1 MGTKV
6 KVDQNIDDIENW
18 DDSFEDDVEANT
30 RSKLRYNSKRRRD
43 IEDIMEERRLAREL
57 QDGWDEAY

>member
-1 MGTKV
+1 MGTEV
-6 KVDQNIDDIENW
+6 KVDQNTDEIDNW
-18 DDSFEDDVEANT
+18 DDSFDDDVEANT

>member
-18 DDSFEDDVEANT
+18 DDSFEDDVESNT

>member
-18 DDSFEDDVEANT
+18 DESFDDDVEANT

>member
-6 KVDQNIDDIENW
+6 KVDQNIDEIDNW
-18 DDSFEDDVEANT
+18 DDSFDDDVDANP

>member
-6 KVDQNIDDIENW
+6 KVDQNIDDMDNW
-18 DDSFEDDVEANT
+18 DDTFEDEVEASSRT
-30 RSKLRYNSKRRRD
+30 KLRYNSKRRRD

>member
-6 KVDQNIDDIENW
+6 KVDQNIDDIDNW
-18 DDSFEDDVEANT
+18 DEQFDDDEDVSS
-30 RSKLRYNSKRRRD
+30 RSKVRYTSKRRRD

-57 QDGWDEAY
+57 KNGWDEAY

>member
-6 KVDQNIDDIENW
+6 KVDQNIDDIDNW
-18 DDSFEDDVEANT
+18 DEQFDDDEDVSN
-30 RSKLRYNSKRRRD
+30 RIKVRYNSKRRRD

-57 QDGWDEAY
+57 KNGWDEAY

>member
-6 KVDQNIDDIENW
+6 KVDQNVDDIDNW
-18 DDSFEDDVEANT
+18 DDSFEDEVEAST

>member
-6 KVDQNIDDIENW
+6 KVDQNIDDIDNW
-18 DDSFEDDVEANT
+18 DDSFEDEVEANT

>member
-6 KVDQNIDDIENW
+6 KVDQNIEDIDNW
-18 DDSFEDDVEANT
+18 DDSFEEDVDGGNRT
-30 RSKLRYNSKRRRD
+30 KVRYNSKRRRD

-57 QDGWDEAY
+57 KNGWDELY

>member
-6 KVDQNIDDIENW
+6 KVDQNIDDIDNW
-18 DDSFEDDVEANT
+18 DEQFEDDEDVSSRT
-30 RSKLRYNSKRRRD
+30 KVRYNSKRRRD

-57 QDGWDEAY
+57 KNGWDEAY

>member
-6 KVDQNIDDIENW
+6 KVEQNIDDVDNW
-18 DDSFEDDVEANT
+18 DDAFDDDAELGT

>member
-6 KVDQNIDDIENW
+6 KVDQNIDDMDNW

-30 RSKLRYNSKRRRD
+30 RTKLRYNSKRRRD

>member
-6 KVDQNIDDIENW
+6 KVDQNIDEIDNW
-18 DDSFEDDVEANT
+18 DDSFDDVEANT

>member
-18 DDSFEDDVEANT
+18 DDPFEDDVEANT